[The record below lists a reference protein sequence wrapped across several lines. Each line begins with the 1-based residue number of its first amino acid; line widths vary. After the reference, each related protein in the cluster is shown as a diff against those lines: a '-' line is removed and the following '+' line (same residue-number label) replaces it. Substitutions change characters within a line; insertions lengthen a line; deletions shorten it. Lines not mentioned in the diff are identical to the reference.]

1 MHTAKTLWSA
11 ATVWFN
17 RQFTK
22 SRWADG
28 KEPLSFEEFCVA
40 LDGQPLYPRQRMIF
54 QNAGIMTASD
64 LLDPNRR
71 TKEIV
76 CLHGK
81 ASGKTRLSAKFI
93 AWTAYV
99 MLSLRVTPAKYMG
112 LAPNAEYSL
121 LAICPSREQAKRVY
135 FDGYLKK
142 FFLSPLFSKWMSD
155 PTTQFTDSTV
165 YFPSKRLLVRVAA
178 STENLEGYNAGFWT
192 LDEFDLFPDSG
203 RWSGPENIRRNLWSS
218 ACSRAAII
226 PPLGLNVTTPSGA
239 DSYAMKLYE
248 DGKGQRLQG
257 DFTFYCDKAATWK
270 VRPTIPNM
278 SQVEDDYTADP
289 VRAKMCYECKAD

>member
-1 MHTAKTLWSA
+1 
-11 ATVWFN
+11 
-17 RQFTK
+17 
-22 SRWADG
+22 
-28 KEPLSFEEFCVA
+28 
-40 LDGQPLYPRQRMIF
+40 MIF

-71 TKEIV
+71 TKEIIA
-76 CLHGK
+76 LHGK
-81 ASGKTRLSAKFI
+81 GSGKTCWSAKYL
-93 AWTAYV
+93 AWVTYV
-99 MLSLRVTPAKYMG
+99 LLSLRVSPAEYMG
-112 LAPNAEYSL
+112 QYAVLAV
-121 LAICPSREQAKRVY
+121 CPSREQAKRVY

-142 FFLSPLFSKWMSD
+142 FFLSPLFWKWMSD

-165 YFPSKRLLVRVAA
+165 YFPSKRLWVRVAA

-192 LDEFDLFPDSG
+192 LEEFDLFHDSG

-248 DGKGQRLQG
+248 DGKDQRLQG
-257 DFTFYCDKAATWK
+257 DFTFYCDKAATWE
-270 VRPTIPNM
+270 VRPTIPTM

-289 VRAKMCYECKAD
+289 VRAKMFYECKAD